1 MENTCLMVVFWGGL
15 AEPFKSRMPYWVPE
29 ELLEDYINLALNLS
43 GSAFRVELAAEPAPV
58 QKPTESAP
66 EPAPFREPTESAP
79 EPAPFWEP
87 TESAP
92 EPAPFREPTESAP
105 EPAPFREPT
114 ESTPEPVPGAHSV
127 PGAHA
132 VRSVPGAH
140 AVRSRAHSVPGA
152 HAVRSRAHSVPGA
165 HAVRSVPGAHTVCSR
180 ARSGQGAHR
189 LRSRA
194 RSSPGAHAVHSSP
207 GPRSGLGT
215 HRARSRA
222 SPTLAPLCA
231 HCSRP
236 SSTPRAWPTSLL
248 DIFLFS
254 VCGASGI
261 RSLKGGGYVTV
272 LLVCPGWPPDVSV
285 CWAHGLLFVGAMCSH
300 VDCLSPPILLL
311 NHCFSGSSCVSL
323 VTLVC
328 LPI

>member
-1 MENTCLMVVFWGGL
+1 MTLMYKHQTLIVSLNYTQIINWF
-15 AEPFKSRMPYWVPE
+15 FKSDWIITMLFQGQQRCWPRNMSHLVK
-29 ELLEDYINLALNLS
+29 S
-43 GSAFRVELAAEPAPV
+43 GSA
-58 QKPTESAP
+58 
-66 EPAPFREPTESAP
+66 
-79 EPAPFWEP
+79 
-87 TESAP
+87 
-92 EPAPFREPTESAP
+92 
-105 EPAPFREPT
+105 
-114 ESTPEPVPGAHSV
+114 SV
-127 PGAHA
+127 PGADRVRSRA
-132 VRSVPGAH
+132 RSVPGAD
-140 AVRSRAHSVPGA
+140 RLCSRAHSG
-152 HAVRSRAHSVPGA
+152 
-165 HAVRSVPGAHTVCSR
+165 
-180 ARSGQGAHR
+180 
-189 LRSRA
+189 L
-194 RSSPGAHAVHSSP
+194 

-222 SPTLAPLCA
+222 RASPTLAPLCA
-231 HCSRP
+231 HCARP
-236 SSTPRAWPTSLL
+236 TSTPRAWPTSLL

-285 CWAHGLLFVGAMCSH
+285 FWAHGLLFIGAMCSH